1 MDEKEQKFNGDRIAE
16 LRIKKNVSE
25 YQMSLDLGKNKRYI
39 QPNSATRF
47 LPTMENFLEICE
59 YLEVTPCQ
67 FFDTAL
73 HNLPL
78 YETAADL
85 LKQPDD
91 EDMIAVISILHR
103 LAARHK

>member
-1 MDEKEQKFNGDRIAE
+1 MEKKFIGDRITE
-16 LRIKKNVSE
+16 LRIKKECIRISDE
-25 YQMSLDLGKNKRYI
+25 PRSRQKQKLHQSISSGA
-39 QPNSATRF
+39 PC
-47 LPTMENFLEICE
+47 LPWRTSWKSCE

-78 YETAADL
+78 YEKAADL
-85 LKQPDD
+85 LKQLDD

>member
-1 MDEKEQKFNGDRIAE
+1 MNNSILFRNLPEVNSLKSKEDVGREVDDMEKKFIGDRITE

-25 YQMSLDLGKNKRYI
+25 YQMSLDLGK
-39 QPNSATRF
+39 
-47 LPTMENFLEICE
+47 

-78 YETAADL
+78 YEKAADL
-85 LKQPDD
+85 LKQLDD

>member
-1 MDEKEQKFNGDRIAE
+1 
-16 LRIKKNVSE
+16 
-25 YQMSLDLGKNKRYI
+25 
-39 QPNSATRF
+39 
-47 LPTMENFLEICE
+47 MENFLEICE

-78 YETAADL
+78 YEKAADL
-85 LKQPDD
+85 LKQLDD